1 MPKVPV
7 HLVTTAPSQSQ
18 YNIISQVAE
27 CMGNTTN
34 VTLHT
39 FTFGGT

>member
-1 MPKVPV
+1 MPKVKN
-7 HLVTTAPSQSQ
+7 LVGTAPSQSQ
-18 YNIISQVAE
+18 YNTISQLAE